1 MITEDWTVGLG
12 PADPKYNV
20 CQAFVAELVFTFVL
34 AFVVLSI
41 ATVDGKDLSEYLPFA
56 VGSCVTVGGFAIGNV
71 SGGSLNPAVSLG
83 ITSAHLFQGGGLVN
97 LIYYVIAELLGG
109 ILAAWVFKFTQLSQ
123 MQIEAKA
130 ITDSAGESNY
140 GATKA
145 SP

>member
-56 VGSCVTVGGFAIGNV
+56 VGSCVTVGGIAIGSV

-83 ITSAHLFQGGGLVN
+83 IASAHLFQGGGLVN
-97 LIYYVIAELLGG
+97 LTYYVIAELLGG
-109 ILAAWVFKFTQLSQ
+109 VLAAWVFKFTQPSQ
-123 MQIEAKA
+123 MQMDAKA
-130 ITDSAGESNY
+130 MADSAKESDY